1 MNRFMVLI
9 RLIAGIFLFTFCSEA
24 ERISIDASSSAGLL
38 FQGGV
43 EVFRIQNGFGPDSKE
58 ITSFRFNAAEN
69 SFATDF
75 VGEISGT
82 QITVSVPFGAIRRLK
97 ATFVNTGA
105 AVQINGVSQTSAQTE
120 NDFSSSLVYRVT
132 AKSGSFADYSVNVI
146 PTFRLT
152 DAGQTNCLT
161 TCAAAPGQDAEYS
174 KGVPSS
180 FQSNVVLN
188 GYSPQPV
195 TFDRQ
200 TGLTWQYCPG
210 GTGGTSCST
219 TYYYTHPAA
228 NAYCT
233 GLNSMN
239 SGAGYAGLQGWR
251 LPSIEELMTLST
263 NAAPTSGA
271 YIDLSHFPNGTGGFW
286 SSSTNQTN
294 VAQVWGF
301 NFISGVNFSHDKVAG
316 SNRVRCVSGAAI
328 PSPSFTDLN
337 DGSVRDNRTG
347 LVWQKCS
354 IGQVW
359 TSGSTQCTTGIVSSQ
374 NFAAALSACETST
387 VAGRSW
393 RLPNVNELRSLLD
406 FSSSTSDA
414 KIDLSFFPNT
424 LASSIYGTS
433 NSIPGGGQVQRVRFG
448 DAMID
453 LASSATNNYTRCV
466 SD

>member
-1 MNRFMVLI
+1 MNRTLVLF
-9 RLIAGIFLFTFCSEA
+9 RLIAGLFLFTSCSEA
-24 ERISIDASSSAGLL
+24 ERISIDASSTAGLL
-38 FQGGV
+38 LQGGV
-43 EVFRIQNGFGPDSKE
+43 EASRNRSGATPDSKE

-69 SFATDF
+69 SFAADF

-105 AVQINGVSQTSAQTE
+105 DVRVNGVSQTSPQTE
-120 NDFSSSLVYRVT
+120 NDFSSSLVYRVI
-132 AKSGSFADYSVNVI
+132 AKNGSFVDYTVNVI

-174 KGVPSS
+174 TGVSPS
-180 FQSNVVLN
+180 FQSNVILN

-200 TGLTWQYCPG
+200 TGLIWQYCPG
-210 GTGGTSCST
+210 GTGGTSCSS
-219 TYYYTHPAA
+219 TYYYTQPAA
-228 NAYCT
+228 AAYCS

-239 SGAGYAGLQGWR
+239 MGAGYAGLQGWR
-251 LPSIEELMTLST
+251 LPNIEELMTLST

-271 YIDLSHFPNGTGGFW
+271 YIDLSIFPNGTGGFW
-286 SSSTNQTN
+286 SASTNQTD
-294 VAQVWGF
+294 VSLAWGF
-301 NFISGVNFSHDKVAG
+301 NFISGVNYSHDKVAG
-316 SNRVRCVSGAAI
+316 SNHLRCVSGAPI

-337 DGSVRDNRTG
+337 DGTVRDNRTG

-354 IGQVW
+354 VGQVW
-359 TSGSTQCTTGIVSSQ
+359 SSGSTQCATGTVTSQ
-374 NFAAALSACETST
+374 NFAAALNVCETLT
-387 VAGRSW
+387 LAGRSW

-406 FSSSTSDA
+406 FSSSTANA
-414 KIDLSFFPNT
+414 KINLGFFPNT
-424 LASSIYGTS
+424 PASSIYGTS
-433 NSIPGGGQVQRVRFG
+433 NSIPGGGQVQRVRFI

-466 SD
+466 AN